1 MIYLFMKDSDE
12 YMKAVEALEE
22 ETLRLRT
29 QAAEAEEEKVVIL
42 KLSND
47 LKKEVSTFLIKIIL
61 SYSPATVRPFPK
73 SVYCTVICF

>member
-1 MIYLFMKDSDE
+1 MKDSDE

-47 LKKEVSTFLIKIIL
+47 LKKEVSTVLIKIIL
-61 SYSPATVRPFPK
+61 SYSPATVSPFPK